1 MAQRVFQQAYHI
13 PGTLSA
19 DVAITFTAP
28 FDCTLLHVSAVG
40 SNSNDGLLTIG
51 DSDDA
56 DEFLTSSSIG
66 DSHTPEEF
74 DGDDFVD
81 TSGNTHTRY
90 YPRIADGTI
99 VKIALDYDGDG
110 GTATDDF
117 TLVLTFA
124 EG

>member
-1 MAQRVFQQAYHI
+1 MAQRIFQQAYHI

-19 DVAITFTAP
+19 NVAIRFTAP

-40 SNSNDGLLTIG
+40 SNANNGLLTIG
-51 DSDDA
+51 DSSDA
-56 DEFLTSSSIG
+56 DEYLTSSSIG
-66 DSHTPEEF
+66 DSGTPAEF
-74 DGDDFVD
+74 DGNDFVD
-81 TSGNTHTRY
+81 TSGNTHSRY

-99 VKIALDYDGDG
+99 VAIALDYDGDG